1 MKEYVHQPGS
11 TMYRILERK
20 AYSLGAAKFHISR
33 KKDKKYL
40 VVYRNKTVHFGSR
53 FNFDSTWESDEVQRE
68 RKIKQ
73 YKARHGK
80 ILLKDGRPAYKVKG
94 TPAYFSW
101 HLLW

>member
-1 MKEYVHQPGS
+1 MKQYIHRPGTS
-11 TMYRILERK
+11 AYKALERE
-20 AYSLGAAKFHISR
+20 SINRGATKFGVST
-33 KKDKKYL
+33 KGNSKYF
-40 VVYRNKTVHFGSR
+40 VIYKGKTIHFGSR